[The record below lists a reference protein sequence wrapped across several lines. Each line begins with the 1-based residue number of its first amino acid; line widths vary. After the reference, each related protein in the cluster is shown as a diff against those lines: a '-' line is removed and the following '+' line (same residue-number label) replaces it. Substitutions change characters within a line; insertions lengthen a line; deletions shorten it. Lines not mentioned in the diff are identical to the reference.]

1 MLKDET
7 VQKLA
12 DYVAKGGGLAYFL
25 GDLTRSTRTTA
36 SSTTR
41 KTPRTTRASRS
52 TRGGGE
58 PLFPVLLADEPSKP
72 MSDKEAAD
80 RLINDK
86 QPKILFPDEDH
97 PIIRGRV
104 AGPGDRGGLV
114 KLEDRLRFL
123 TVRRYWPCL
132 PRTKWERK
140 PETQEVVVL
149 PNRGA
154 STPTSPAP
162 RPS

>member
-1 MLKDET
+1 
-7 VQKLA
+7 
-12 DYVAKGGGLAYFL
+12 
-25 GDLTRSTRTTA
+25 
-36 SSTTR
+36 
-41 KTPRTTRASRS
+41 
-52 TRGGGE
+52 
-58 PLFPVLLADEPSKP
+58 

-132 PRTKWERK
+132 PRTKWECK

-149 PNRGA
+149 PNRG
-154 STPTSPAP
+154 P
-162 RPS
+162 RLLQAQRPGPHEEGPGTD